1 LFAVKKQKKA
11 TFDDVIRRSMADV
24 TPGKKGCFEEMFRL
38 NATLRNRLALA
49 PFFDMRYFQPV

>member
-1 LFAVKKQKKA
+1 
-11 TFDDVIRRSMADV
+11 MADV